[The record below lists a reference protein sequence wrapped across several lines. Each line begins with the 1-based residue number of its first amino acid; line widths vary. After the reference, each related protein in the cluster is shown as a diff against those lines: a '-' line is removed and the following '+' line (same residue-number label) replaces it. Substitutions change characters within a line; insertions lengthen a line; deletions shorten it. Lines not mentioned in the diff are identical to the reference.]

1 MLKKIALALLV
12 IGLSGC
18 GPLGLPSL
26 SASSSS
32 QSTTPQPLNDF
43 AAMRCSSAEGL
54 NGC

>member
-1 MLKKIALALLV
+1 MLKKIALALLL

-32 QSTTPQPLNDF
+32 QSATPQPLNDF
-43 AAMRCSSAEGL
+43 SAMRCGSEGAQA
-54 NGC
+54 GC